1 MSEKETRY
9 ILKQIITGTI
19 IDPLLR
25 GGLLLALEDAEQRR
39 MNTAISG
46 RTDDGGADVLQ
57 QKVAAYIH
65 GWNHC
70 EPSWLTPYVTEVKH
84 ELDPD
89 FAEYSRL
96 HKKFGGLEP
105 REKKD
110 FSKMPPKPGPNVIP
124 SNEDLLKDFR

>member
-1 MSEKETRY
+1 MPENETRY
-9 ILKQIITGTI
+9 VLKQIITSTI
-19 IDPLLR
+19 IDPFLR
-25 GGLLLALEDAEQRR
+25 GALLLALDDAEKKR
-39 MNTAISG
+39 MDAGYAGSMGDN
-46 RTDDGGADVLQ
+46 GADLLQ
-57 QKVAAYIH
+57 SKVAAYIH

-70 EPSWLTPYVTEVKH
+70 EPSWLTPYVTEVQH

-89 FAEYSRL
+89 FAEYTRL

-110 FSKMPPKPGPNVIP
+110 FSKMPPKPGQNVIP